1 MNEKHKIWQTKF
13 LKKILDDDER
23 KTQDLTDKI
32 LKKFWMT
39 MNERS
44 ERKGKEFK
52 MKKESKKSKNVMKT
66 VKILTIIFLIVLV
79 SMIGFFGIYKQNKNQ
94 VSNVMKDYSYAMDIN
109 GSRTLK
115 LTLNSENGDDVKTE
129 ENYKTAKNVIEKRL
143 KKLGVEEYK
152 ISLNEQNGEIIVQI
166 PENTNTD
173 TIVSNLTTVGKFEIL
188 DSETNEVLLDNSSVK
203 SSGVLYNTTTSGT
216 SVYLEIAFDKN
227 GKNKLEEISKTYV
240 KSENNTTE
248 NTTDDNSTSEN
259 TTSENTTNTEETN
272 TTSGNS
278 TSTEKK
284 ITMKIDDEEI
294 MSTSFDEAI
303 TTGKIQLSVGKAST
317 DTKTINGYVTQ
328 AQNVATV
335 LDSGKLPVKYD
346 TEKNQY
352 ILSNITNKELAYVA
366 IAIAVVVVIGLIVLI
381 VKYKVN
387 GLLAGISYIGLT
399 ALYGIL
405 LRYTNVTIS
414 VESLFAIAMI
424 LLLNY
429 IFIEMILK
437 NIKEISKETTEKIV
451 NKSTASAY
459 VKFFN
464 RIVPICVMVIAFC
477 FAKWVPMSSFGM
489 TAFWG
494 LVIIAVY
501 NAIVTR
507 YLLKVKVESK

>member
-1 MNEKHKIWQTKF
+1 
-13 LKKILDDDER
+13 
-23 KTQDLTDKI
+23 
-32 LKKFWMT
+32 

-44 ERKGKEFK
+44 ERKGKELK

-79 SMIGFFGIYKQNKNQ
+79 SMVGFFGIYKQNKNQ

-143 KKLGVEEYK
+143 KKLGVGEYK

-216 SVYLEIAFDKN
+216 SVYLEIAFDEN

-248 NTTDDNSTSEN
+248 NTTGGNSTSEN
-259 TTSENTTNTEETN
+259 TTSENTNTENTTNTEETN

-278 TSTEKK
+278 TLTEKK
-284 ITMKIDDEEI
+284 IKMKIDDEEI

-414 VESLFAIAMI
+414 VESLFASAMI

-437 NIKEISKETTEKIV
+437 NIKEISKKTTEKIV